1 MDRACFAA
9 AVERYQDMVYRVAF
23 HVLANPQDADDAV
36 QEVFL
41 KLYTSQKPMEGEE
54 HLRRWL
60 LRVTINHCRDVLR
73 SPWRKRRAPLE
84 DVPEQPVFQK
94 PEQQA
99 LYQTVMDLPERHRIV
114 LVLFYYEELS
124 VREIGELLK
133 LSTSAVTTRLSRA
146 RAKLK
151 EQLGEV
157 WQDD

>member
-1 MDRACFAA
+1 MDKTSFTA
-9 AVERYQDMVYRVAF
+9 AVERYQDTVYRVAL
-23 HVLANPQDADDAV
+23 HVLASPQDADDAV

-41 KLYTSQKPMEGEE
+41 RLYTARKPFQGEE

-60 LRVTINHCRDVLR
+60 LRVTVNYCRDVLR
-73 SPWRKRRAPLE
+73 SPWRKRRASLE
-84 DVPEQPVFQK
+84 EVPAQPVFQE
-94 PEQQA
+94 PEQEA
-99 LYQTVMDLPERHRIV
+99 LYQCVMALPEIYRIV

-124 VREIGELLK
+124 VREIGKLLELEP
-133 LSTSAVTTRLSRA
+133 STVTTRLSRA

>member
-1 MDRACFAA
+1 
-9 AVERYQDMVYRVAF
+9 
-23 HVLANPQDADDAV
+23 V

-41 KLYTSQKPMEGEE
+41 RLFTSKKNIADDEE

-60 LRVTINHCRDVLR
+60 LRVTINYSRDVLR
-73 SPWRKRRAPLE
+73 SPWRKHRTSLE
-84 DVPEQPVFQK
+84 DLPEQPVFQE

-99 LYQTVMDLPERHRIV
+99 LYQTVMDLPESYRIV

-124 VREIGELLK
+124 VREIGELLNV
-133 LSTSAVTTRLSRA
+133 SPSAVTTRLSRA

-151 EQLGEV
+151 EQLKEV

>member
-1 MDRACFAA
+1 MDKACFTA

-23 HVLANPQDADDAV
+23 HVLANPYDADDAV

-41 KLYTSQKPMEGEE
+41 KLYTSKKPMEGEE

-73 SPWRKRRAPLE
+73 SPWRKRRVSME
-84 DVPEQPVFQK
+84 DVPEQPVFQE
-94 PEQQA
+94 PEQKV
-99 LYQTVMDLPERHRIV
+99 LYETVMTLPEHYRIV

-124 VREIGELLK
+124 VREIGTLLK
-133 LSTSAVTTRLSRA
+133 LNPSAVTTRLSRA

>member
-1 MDRACFAA
+1 MDKACFTD

-23 HVLANPQDADDAV
+23 HVLANSYDADDAV

-41 KLYTSQKPMEGEE
+41 KLYTHQKPMDGEE

-60 LRVTINHCRDVLR
+60 LRVTVNHCRDVLR
-73 SPWRKRRAPLE
+73 SPWRKRRAPME
-84 DVPEQPVFQK
+84 DIPEPSVPLQPEQK
-94 PEQQA
+94 L
-99 LYQTVMDLPERHRIV
+99 LYETVMALPERYRVV

-124 VREIGELLK
+124 VREIGELLG
-133 LSTSAVTTRLSRA
+133 LNPSAVTTRLSRA